1 MEAQTRT
8 QRTRNASRQRRE
20 QQKEDLR
27 QTILD
32 AAAKLLLEHGY
43 EGFSLRQVAEHIGYT
58 PTTIYLYFEDKA
70 DLLFAVVDGAYA
82 DFSRRLQA
90 AYDSTDDPLQ
100 RIRALGRAYIDFGL
114 ANPVVYQ
121 LIFVQRTDFLLTWRK
136 GERSP
141 RASAL
146 LILQRAV
153 AEAQQ
158 AGFVRPGNVQS
169 LSDALWAMVHGL
181 VSLAIGMPMFDAA
194 RSRAASE
201 TALDL
206 MIDALRA

>member
-1 MEAQTRT
+1 MNKETRT
-8 QRTRNASRQRRE
+8 QCTRNASRQRRE
-20 QQKEDLR
+20 QQKEELR
-27 QTILD
+27 QAILD
-32 AAAKLLLEHGY
+32 AAAELLLAHGY
-43 EGFSLRQVAEHIGYT
+43 EGFSLRQVAEQIGYT

-70 DLLFAVVDGAYA
+70 DLLFAVVDSAYA

-90 AYDSTDDPLQ
+90 AYDSADDPLQ
-100 RIRALGRAYIDFGL
+100 RIRVLGRAYIDFGL

-121 LIFVQRTDFLLTWRK
+121 LIFVQRTDFLLTWRQ
-136 GERSP
+136 GEQQP

-146 LILQRAV
+146 LILLRAV
-153 AEAQQ
+153 EEAQQ
-158 AGFVRPGNVQS
+158 TGVVRPGDVQS
-169 LSDALWAMVHGL
+169 LGDALWAMVHGL

>member
-1 MEAQTRT
+1 MNTQTRN
-8 QRTRNASRQRRE
+8 QRTQNASRQRRE
-20 QQKEDLR
+20 QQKEELR
-27 QTILD
+27 QAILD
-32 AAAKLLLEHGY
+32 AAAHLLLAHGY
-43 EGFSLRQVAEHIGYT
+43 EGFSLRQVAEQIGYT

-70 DLLFAVVDGAYA
+70 DLLFAVVDSAYA

-100 RIRALGRAYIDFGL
+100 RIRALGRAYVDFGL

-136 GERSP
+136 GEQQP

-158 AGFVRPGNVQS
+158 AGAVRPGDVQS
-169 LSDALWAMVHGL
+169 LGDALWSMVHGL

>member
-1 MEAQTRT
+1 MIKQTRT
-8 QRTRNASRQRRE
+8 QRTRDASRQRRE
-20 QQKEDLR
+20 HQKEELR
-27 QTILD
+27 QAILD
-32 AAAKLLLEHGY
+32 AAARLLLQHGY
-43 EGFSLRQVAEHIGYT
+43 EGFSLRQVAEQIGYT
-58 PTTIYLYFEDKA
+58 PTTIYLYFADKD
-70 DLLFAVVDGAYA
+70 DLIFAVVDSAYA

-90 AYDSTDDPLQ
+90 AFDSSADPLQ

-121 LIFVQRTDFLLTWRK
+121 LIFVQRPDFLLTWRQ
-136 GERSP
+136 GEQQP

-153 AEAQQ
+153 EEAQQ
-158 AGFVRPGNVQS
+158 AGAVRPGAVQS

-194 RSRAASE
+194 RSQAAAE

-206 MIDALRA
+206 MIEALRA